1 VKLSCTRENLYQ
13 GLSIVSRISTK
24 NVNLPILNNVLFQAD
39 SGGLTLSSTN
49 LELAISCHIRAK
61 VDQEGDYTIPSKLFF
76 DYVNLLPNE
85 RVDMDLIDA
94 ALRVSC
100 GSSKTKLKGMPA
112 SEFPP
117 IPPAQ
122 GNQTYSVSVSEFQKA
137 LGEILF
143 AAATNE
149 SRPEL
154 AGIYLAFHHPG
165 TGGGTLVV
173 AATDSYRLGECIVT
187 VSGGSDESMEVIVPQ
202 RTLSEVNRILSVFK
216 DDVNA
221 SPSVEINV
229 SESQIVFRYGTAEV
243 TSRVIEGK
251 YPNYRQIIPT
261 ATKTQAV
268 IDRGEFVKA
277 IKTASLFSRQGLYD
291 VRLMLSSTDG
301 SVRLLAV
308 DSTRG
313 ENEEEIP
320 AEVIGD
326 DNVITLNYRYLLDGV
341 NAMKGD
347 KIQLEVTDGSSP
359 CLLRPVGMP
368 DERYQY
374 VVMPIRQ

>member
-1 VKLSCTRENLYQ
+1 MKLTCTRENLYQ

-24 NVNLPILNNVLFQAD
+24 NVNLPILNNVLLQAD
-39 SGGLTLSSTN
+39 EKGLTLSSTN
-49 LELAISCHIRAK
+49 LELAISCQIRSK
-61 VDQEGDYTIPSKLFF
+61 VDQEGDYTVPSKLFF

-85 RVDMDLIDA
+85 RVEMDLVDA

-100 GSSKTKLKGMPA
+100 GSSKTKLKGIPS
-112 SEFPP
+112 SELPP

-122 GNQTYSVSVSEFQKA
+122 GNQTYSISVSEFQKA
-137 LGEILF
+137 LSEVLF

-154 AGIYLAFHHPG
+154 AGVYLAFHHPG
-165 TGGGTLVV
+165 TGGGTLVL
-173 AATDSYRLGECIVT
+173 AATDSYRLAECIST
-187 VSGGSDESMEVIVPQ
+187 VSSGSNEPKEVIVPQ
-202 RTLSEVNRILSVFK
+202 RTLAEVNRILSVFK
-216 DDVNA
+216 DDVDA
-221 SPSVEINV
+221 SPTVEINV
-229 SESQIVFRYGTAEV
+229 SDAQIVFRYGTVEV

-261 ATKTQAV
+261 STKTQAV
-268 IDRGEFVKA
+268 INRAEFVQA
-277 IKTASLFSRQGLYD
+277 IKTASLFSRQGLFD

-301 SVRLLAV
+301 SVKLLAT
-308 DSTRG
+308 DSARG
-313 ENEEEIP
+313 ENEEEIS
-320 AEVIGD
+320 AEITGD

-341 NAMKGD
+341 NAMKSE
-347 KIQLEVTDGSSP
+347 KIQLEVTDGASP
-359 CLLRPVGMP
+359 CLLKAVGMP